1 MKTGILGAIVEA
13 VARENGIETEA
24 VRDAMQGEMTTIDFA
39 ETEISLTIGV
49 ELVVEGATV
58 ENEML
63 SSVVE

>member
-1 MKTGILGAIVEA
+1 VKTGILGAIAEA

-24 VRDAMQGEMTTIDFA
+24 VRDAMQGEMTTRDLA
-39 ETEISLTIGV
+39 ETEISLMIGA

-63 SSVVE
+63 LAVVE

>member
-1 MKTGILGAIVEA
+1 MKTGILGAIAEA

-24 VRDAMQGEMTTIDFA
+24 VRDAMQGEMTTRDLA
-39 ETEISLTIGV
+39 ETEISLMIGA

-63 SSVVE
+63 LAVVE